1 MNEMS
6 NRYDAEALAELSAGA
21 ELYGFL
27 GKVFL
32 TLPDDSFLDEL
43 FAMDW
48 MRFESEGFQLI
59 GRFADSCAGKPRKD
73 VLEQLGCDRAAL
85 VRGVGFGA
93 IEPPYESLYRGS
105 SSNVSIGGLNRFY
118 SKAGYAVD
126 KGVKDMSDQIGVELS
141 FVSLMYAK
149 ELAAAKAGDDEA
161 AETCRETRERFFA
174 EHLSCWAGD
183 YARAR
188 EDAAQTDFY
197 RGVALTIQAAV

>member
-1 MNEMS
+1 MNETS
-6 NRYDAEALAELSAGA
+6 NRYDAEAIAELSAGA

-32 TLPDDSFLDEL
+32 ALPDASFLDEL

-48 MRFESEGFQLI
+48 SRFDIEGFQLI
-59 GRFADSCAGKPRKD
+59 GRFAESHAGRPRKD

-93 IEPPYESLYRGS
+93 IEPPYESLYRGA

-126 KGVKDMSDQIGVELS
+126 KSVKDTSDQIGVELS

-149 ELAAAKAGDDEA
+149 ELESAQAGDGETAAAV
-161 AETCRETRERFFA
+161 RETRERFFA
-174 EHLSCWAGD
+174 EHLSCWAAD
-183 YARAR
+183 YARAM

-197 RGVALTIQAAV
+197 RGIAQIIQAAV